1 MIASVSSLKG
11 SSRLSQHS
19 RIVSGHDF
27 PEQSPHLRSR
37 GFTSPA
43 RRICGVVCKTR
54 SAPKR
59 LRGVWSLWRPTIRG
73 RHLHWPVADSRA
85 PGVLA
90 LRDAAS
96 ATHTSGYIAGGI
108 TAAGVTAAVIV
119 ATTAGT
125 TLGLAAWALP
135 LIVLTEYSA
144 MFGGAIVWMKKR
156 NRIAHRALAA
166 E

>member
-1 MIASVSSLKG
+1 MIFLSNLLIYALVASPLPLAG
-11 SSRLSQHS
+11 YAAW
-19 RIVSGHDF
+19 F
-27 PEQSPHLRSR
+27 
-37 GFTSPA
+37 A
-43 RRICGVVCKTR
+43 RRAQRRNASGACGHCGGQPYAAGTFIGPSLIQGRLVC
-54 SAPKR
+54 
-59 LRGVWSLWRPTIRG
+59 
-73 RHLHWPVADSRA
+73 SRCA
-85 PGVLA
+85 TQHRRRIQAA
-90 LRDAAS
+90 L
-96 ATHTSGYIAGGI
+96 YIAGGI

-166 E
+166 ELSAGSSK